1 MSTDAIMNALRDAEL
16 IVRDETP
23 ALEALTG
30 GVSSDIWK
38 VETAR
43 GPVCVKR
50 ALSKLKT
57 KKTWHAPVER
67 NASEAEWIRTVAAI
81 APDAVPRILAEDRNA
96 GLFVM
101 EYFEPAEYPV
111 WKQQLRDGHT
121 QPDTAAA
128 IGATLGAIHAATAG
142 RDDLRRSFAT
152 DHIFHPIRIEPYL
165 LRTADAHPD
174 LKERLH
180 RLADI
185 TGTTRKTLVHGDVSP
200 KNILI
205 GPNGPVFLDA
215 ECAWY
220 GDPAFDLAFCLN
232 HLLLKCIWVPAAA
245 KGYLESYAA
254 CAARYLQH
262 VDWEPAEE
270 LEQRTAALL
279 PGLMLARI
287 DGASP
292 VEYITDD
299 IDRNRVRRA
308 ASAALRNPSETLAD
322 ICRRFRED
330 AKL

>member
-1 MSTDAIMNALRDAEL
+1 MSTGAIIKALRDAEL
-16 IVRDETP
+16 IARDEKP

-38 VETAR
+38 VETAG

-67 NASEAEWIRTVAAI
+67 NASEADWIRTVAAI
-81 APDAVPRILAEDRNA
+81 APDAVPRILAEDREA

-101 EYFEPAEYPV
+101 EYFDPAEYPV
-111 WKQQLRDGHT
+111 WKQRLRDGHA

-128 IGATLGAIHAATAG
+128 VGATLGAIHAATAG
-142 RDDLRRSFAT
+142 RDDIRRSFTT
-152 DHIFHPIRIEPYL
+152 DDIFHLIRIEPYL
-165 LRTADAHPD
+165 LRTAEAHPD
-174 LKERLH
+174 LAARL
-180 RLADI
+180 RDLAEI
-185 TGTTRKTLVHGDVSP
+185 TGTTKKTLVHGDVSP

-205 GPNGPVFLDA
+205 GPHGPVFLDA

-232 HLLLKCIWVPAAA
+232 HLLLKCIWVPAMTE
-245 KGYLESYAA
+245 GYLESYAA
-254 CAARYLQH
+254 CAARYLEF
-262 VDWEPAEE
+262 VDWEPAED
-270 LEQRTAALL
+270 LERRTAALL

-308 ASAALRNPSETLAD
+308 AGAALRNPPETLAD
-322 ICRRFRED
+322 LCCRFRED
-330 AKL
+330 AEL